1 MRKENK
7 EPVRSGLKKLL
18 GFVYTEFG
26 QTASYKQ
33 KKGADLQSWQIISDN
48 LRMPYQSNM
57 TAKEQNQEQVQCKK
71 QMEHLL
77 NHHGYFLIRRIGQGR
92 TGAVWLVFH
101 QATGALRVAK
111 AIFASSSATG
121 MGKYGAFRTC
131 ENL

>member
-1 MRKENK
+1 
-7 EPVRSGLKKLL
+7 
-18 GFVYTEFG
+18 
-26 QTASYKQ
+26 
-33 KKGADLQSWQIISDN
+33 
-48 LRMPYQSNM
+48 MPYQSNM

-101 QATGALRVAK
+101 QATGA
-111 AIFASSSATG
+111 SSITDSRSSKG